1 MYYFTDTA
9 DDIHPPTPEE
19 TAAYRAEHEEIKADC
34 QALLA
39 TVRQLLTGLE
49 IDQLEAALGDGDKSI
64 DLFILGSLRIQY
76 YAQICNFKDRRAT
89 V

>member
-19 TAAYRAEHEEIKADC
+19 DAAYRAENEEIKADC
-34 QALLA
+34 KALLA

-49 IDQLEAALGDGDKSI
+49 IDQLEAALSDGDKSI
-64 DLFILGSLRIQY
+64 DIFILATLRIQF
-76 YAQICNFKDRRAT
+76 YAQICNFKDRRAN